1 MTVSPK
7 RKRGPS
13 DPATPT
19 PFAPRINTSAFPGP
33 GPATSDGDPHTA
45 PLPHASVGSES
56 PRTSVARQ
64 FGHLQLEPGAALPK
78 IDFGNTPAADSSSM
92 NAKKAKHMY
101 EQPGTVGHGAA
112 NGRHGFGHHRHAA
125 SYSPPPQP
133 VLEIA
138 ETPQS
143 AFGNHVSQ
151 AALRQ
156 QQLSPPTPSSSPSVK
171 LFLSGGRRQND
182 SKLRAPSPPPD
193 PESSATSPAATVNPS
208 PVDPSNLTWQ
218 ESEITGHLI
227 DKEREDD
234 GYGINGVGFRPTHA
248 VAQQRVLRRRQ
259 QILEWRAREA
269 REARQKRSERRRL
282 GASISERNMGGEVP
296 KRVVRFAS

>member
-33 GPATSDGDPHTA
+33 CPATSHGDPHTA
-45 PLPHASVGSES
+45 PLQHSTVGSES
-56 PRTSVARQ
+56 PRTRVARE
-64 FGHLQLEPGAALPK
+64 FGHLQLEAGPALPK
-78 IDFGNTPAADSSSM
+78 IDFGTTLAAESSSM
-92 NAKKAKHMY
+92 NTKKAKHVY
-101 EQPGTVGHGAA
+101 EQPDSFGLDSA
-112 NGRHGFGHHRHAA
+112 NGTNGFGHYQHVG

-138 ETPQS
+138 ETPQP
-143 AFGNHVSQ
+143 AFGSRVSQ
-151 AALRQ
+151 AAMYQ

-171 LFLSGGRRQND
+171 LFLSSTGRRQD
-182 SKLRAPSPPPD
+182 GSKLRAPSPPPD
-193 PESSATSPAATVNPS
+193 SVSSTSSPAATTNTS
-208 PVDPSNLTWQ
+208 PVDLSNLTWQ

-227 DKEREDD
+227 DVEREDD

-248 VAQQRVLRRRQ
+248 VAQQRVLKRRQ

-282 GASISERNMGGEVP
+282 GASMSERKIGEVP